1 MRFATTAGNNI
12 RNVPEG
18 LNPEDIRRDF
28 PILSRKVHGKPLA
41 YLDNAATSQKPQQV
55 IDAVSRYYSRI
66 NANIQRGVHLLSVR
80 ATEAYEATR
89 ERTQK
94 FLNAARAEEIVFVR
108 STTEAINLVA
118 QTAGRSILN
127 PGDEVI
133 VSQMEHHSN
142 IVPWQMLCQERRAR
156 LRVIPVS
163 GQGELY
169 LDEYEK
175 LLNHRTRIVAV
186 THVSNVLGTINPVR
200 KLVEM
205 AHGHGA
211 LVLLDGAQAAPHVR
225 VDVQEL
231 DCDFYCFSGH
241 KIYGPTGIGILYGKW
256 NHLESMPPYQGG
268 GEMIRSVSFEKTT
281 YNEPPHKFEGGTPN
295 IAGGVALAAALDYL
309 ENLGL
314 DRVAAYENELLEYAT
329 SRLSQVPGLRLI
341 GTAPSKAAVI
351 SFVLDEVHPHDMG
364 TILDLEGV
372 AIRTGHHCAQPLMD
386 YFGLPATARAS
397 LAFYNTREEVDALC
411 RGLEKVIEVFE

>member
-1 MRFATTAGNNI
+1 MSFSTAPRTDH
-12 RNVPEG
+12 RNVPGG
-18 LNPEDIRRDF
+18 LDPGNIRRDF

-55 IDAVSRYYSRI
+55 IDAVSRYYSRT

-80 ATEAYEATR
+80 ATDAYEATR
-89 ERTQK
+89 ERVQK
-94 FLNAARAEEIVFVR
+94 FLNATRAEEIVFVR

-118 QTAGRSILN
+118 QTAGRSVLS

-142 IVPWQMLCQERRAR
+142 IVPWQMLCQEKGAR

-163 GQGELY
+163 DRGELV
-169 LDEYEK
+169 LDAYAK
-175 LLNHRTRIVAV
+175 LLSHRTRIVAV

-200 KLVEM
+200 EMVEM

-211 LVLLDGAQAAPHVR
+211 LVLLDGAQAVPHAK
-225 VDVQEL
+225 VDVQQL

-241 KIYGPTGIGILYGKW
+241 KVYGPTGIGILYGKW
-256 NHLESMPPYQGG
+256 NHLTSMPPYQGG

-281 YNEPPHKFEGGTPN
+281 YTEPPHKFEGGTPN
-295 IAGGVALAAALDYL
+295 IAGGVALATALDYL

-314 DRVAAYENELLEYAT
+314 DRVAAYEKELLEYAT

-341 GTAPSKAAVI
+341 GTAPSKAAVL

-386 YFGLPATARAS
+386 YYGLPATARAS
-397 LAFYNTREEVDALC
+397 LAFYNTRGEIDALC
-411 RGLEKVIEVFE
+411 RGLKKVIEVFE

>member
-1 MRFATTAGNNI
+1 MD
-12 RNVPEG
+12 V
-18 LNPEDIRRDF
+18 RRDF

-55 IDAVSRYYSRI
+55 IDAVSRYYSRS

-127 PGDEVI
+127 PGDEVV
-133 VSQMEHHSN
+133 VSRMEHHSN
-142 IVPWQMLCQERRAR
+142 IVPWQMVCQERRAR

-163 GQGELY
+163 GRGELD

-211 LVLLDGAQAAPHVR
+211 LVLLDGAQAVPHVK

-329 SRLSQVPGLRLI
+329 SRLSQIPGLRLI
-341 GTAPSKAAVI
+341 GTAASKAAVI

>member
-1 MRFATTAGNNI
+1 MSFSTTA
-12 RNVPEG
+12 RNDHRKVFGG
-18 LNPEDIRRDF
+18 LNPGPIRRDF

-55 IDAVSRYYSRI
+55 IDAVTRYYSRS

-89 ERTQK
+89 ERVQQ
-94 FLNAARAEEIVFVR
+94 FLNATRAEEIVFVR

-118 QTAGRSILN
+118 QTAGRSVLN
-127 PGDEVI
+127 PGDEVV

-142 IVPWQMLCQERRAR
+142 IVPWQMLCQEKGAR

-163 GQGELY
+163 GRGELY

-211 LVLLDGAQAAPHVR
+211 LVLLDGAQAVPHVK

-256 NHLESMPPYQGG
+256 NRLESMPPYQGG

-341 GTAPSKAAVI
+341 GTAPSKAAVL
-351 SFVLDEVHPHDMG
+351 SFVLDEVHPHDIG

-386 YFGLPATARAS
+386 YYGLPATARAS
-397 LAFYNTREEVDALC
+397 LAFYNTREEIDALC

>member
-1 MRFATTAGNNI
+1 MSFSSTARDDHRKVSG
-12 RNVPEG
+12 E
-18 LNPEDIRRDF
+18 LNPGHIRRDF

-55 IDAVSRYYSRI
+55 IDAVCRYYSRS

-89 ERTQK
+89 ERVQK
-94 FLNAARAEEIVFVR
+94 FLNATRAEEIVFVR

-118 QTAGRSILN
+118 QTAGRSVLN
-127 PGDEVI
+127 PGDEVV

-142 IVPWQMLCQERRAR
+142 IVPWQMLCQEKDAR

-163 GQGELY
+163 DRGELY

-211 LVLLDGAQAAPHVR
+211 LVLLDGAQAVPHVK

-341 GTAPSKAAVI
+341 GTAPSKVAVL
-351 SFVLDEVHPHDMG
+351 SFVLDEVHPHDLG

-386 YFGLPATARAS
+386 YYGLPATARAS
-397 LAFYNTREEVDALC
+397 LAFYNTPAEIDALC

>member
-1 MRFATTAGNNI
+1 VFG
-12 RNVPEG
+12 G
-18 LNPEDIRRDF
+18 LNPGPIRRDF

-55 IDAVSRYYSRI
+55 IDAVTRYYSRS

-89 ERTQK
+89 ERVQQ
-94 FLNAARAEEIVFVR
+94 FLNATRAEEIVFVR

-118 QTAGRSILN
+118 QTAGRSVLN
-127 PGDEVI
+127 PGDEVV

-142 IVPWQMLCQERRAR
+142 IVPWQMLCQEKGAR

-163 GQGELY
+163 GRGELY

-211 LVLLDGAQAAPHVR
+211 LVLLDGAQAVPHVK

-256 NHLESMPPYQGG
+256 NRLESMPPYQGG

-341 GTAPSKAAVI
+341 GTAPSKAAVL
-351 SFVLDEVHPHDMG
+351 SFVLDEVHPHDIG

-386 YFGLPATARAS
+386 YYGLPATARAS
-397 LAFYNTREEVDALC
+397 LAFYNTREEIDALC

>member
-1 MRFATTAGNNI
+1 LDPGR
-12 RNVPEG
+12 
-18 LNPEDIRRDF
+18 IRRDF
-28 PILSRKVHGKPLA
+28 PILSRKVHGRPLA

-55 IDAVSRYYSRI
+55 IDAVSRYYSRT

-80 ATEAYEATR
+80 ATDAYEATR
-89 ERTQK
+89 ERVQK
-94 FLNAARAEEIVFVR
+94 FLNASRAEEIVFVR

-118 QTAGRSILN
+118 QTAARSVLG
-127 PGDEVI
+127 PGDEVV

-142 IVPWQMLCQERRAR
+142 IVPWQMLCQEKGAQ

-163 GQGELY
+163 RRGELV

-175 LLNHRTRIVAV
+175 LLSPRTRIVAV

-205 AHGHGA
+205 AREHGA
-211 LVLLDGAQAAPHVR
+211 LVLLDGAQAVPHVK

-256 NHLESMPPYQGG
+256 NHLVSMPPYQGG
-268 GEMIRSVSFEKTT
+268 GEMIRSVSFERTT

-295 IAGGVALAAALDYL
+295 IAGGVALATALDYL

-329 SRLSQVPGLRLI
+329 FHLSQVPGLRLI
-341 GTAPSKAAVI
+341 GTAPAKAAVL
-351 SFVLDEVHPHDMG
+351 SFVLDEIHPHDMG

-386 YFGLPATARAS
+386 HYGLPATARAS
-397 LAFYNTREEVDALC
+397 LAFYNTREEIDALC
-411 RGLEKVIEVFE
+411 RGLEKVLEVFE

>member
-1 MRFATTAGNNI
+1 MTA
-12 RNVPEG
+12 RNQHQTVSAG
-18 LNPEDIRRDF
+18 LDPARIRRDF

-55 IDAVSRYYSRI
+55 IDAVSRYYSRT

-80 ATEAYEATR
+80 ATDAYEATR
-89 ERTQK
+89 ERVQK

-118 QTAGRSILN
+118 QTAGRSVLN

-142 IVPWQMLCQERRAR
+142 IVPWQMLCQEKGAR

-163 GQGELY
+163 RRGELV

-211 LVLLDGAQAAPHVR
+211 LVLLDGAQAVPHVK

-231 DCDFYCFSGH
+231 ECDFYCFSGH
-241 KIYGPTGIGILYGKW
+241 KIYGPTGVGILYGKW
-256 NHLESMPPYQGG
+256 NHLETMPPYQGG
-268 GEMIRSVSFEKTT
+268 GEMIRSVSFEGTT

-295 IAGGVALAAALDYL
+295 IAGGVALATALDYL

-341 GTAPSKAAVI
+341 GTAPAKAAVL

-386 YFGLPATARAS
+386 HYGLPATARAS

>member
-1 MRFATTAGNNI
+1 MSFSTAA
-12 RNVPEG
+12 RNHHRRVSGG
-18 LNPEDIRRDF
+18 LNPGRIRRDF
-28 PILSRKVHGKPLA
+28 PILARKVHGKPLA

-55 IDAVSRYYSRI
+55 IDAVSRYYSRT
-66 NANIQRGVHLLSVR
+66 NANIQRGVHLLSVE
-80 ATEAYEATR
+80 ATDAYERTR
-89 ERTQK
+89 ERVQE
-94 FLNAARAEEIVFVR
+94 FLNAGRAEEIVFVR

-118 QTAGRSILN
+118 QTAGRSLLN
-127 PGDEVI
+127 PGDEIV

-142 IVPWQMLCQERRAR
+142 IVPWQMLCQEKGAR
-156 LRVIPVS
+156 LRVIPVT
-163 GQGELY
+163 GRGELV
-169 LDEYEK
+169 LDEYAR
-175 LLNHRTRIVAV
+175 LLNPRTRIVAV

-200 KLVEM
+200 EMIEM

-211 LVLLDGAQAAPHVR
+211 LVLLDGAQAVPHLK

-241 KIYGPTGIGILYGKW
+241 KIYGPTGTGILYGKR

-295 IAGGVALAAALDYL
+295 IAGGVALTAALDYL

-341 GTAPSKAAVI
+341 GTAPSKAAVL

-386 YFGLPATARAS
+386 HYGLPATARAS
-397 LAFYNTREEVDALC
+397 LAFYNTREEIDALC

>member
-1 MRFATTAGNNI
+1 MSFSTTA
-12 RNVPEG
+12 RNQHRRVSKG
-18 LNPEDIRRDF
+18 LNPGRIRRDF

-55 IDAVSRYYSRI
+55 IDAVSRYYSRT

-80 ATEAYEATR
+80 ATDAYEATR
-89 ERTQK
+89 ERVQK
-94 FLNAARAEEIVFVR
+94 FVNATRAEEIVFVR

-118 QTAGRSILN
+118 QTAGRSLLN

-142 IVPWQMLCQERRAR
+142 IVPWQMLCQQKGAR

-163 GQGELY
+163 GRGELF

-175 LLNHRTRIVAV
+175 LLNPRTRIVAV
-186 THVSNVLGTINPVR
+186 THVSNVLGTVNPVR
-200 KLVEM
+200 KMVEM

-211 LVLLDGAQAAPHVR
+211 LVLLDGAQAVPHLK

-329 SRLSQVPGLRLI
+329 ARLSQVPGLRLI
-341 GTAPSKAAVI
+341 GTAPAKAAVL

-386 YFGLPATARAS
+386 YYGLPATARAS
-397 LAFYNTREEVDALC
+397 LAFYNTREEIDALC

>member
-1 MRFATTAGNNI
+1 MSISTTARNNS
-12 RNVPEG
+12 RRVPGG

-55 IDAVSRYYSRI
+55 IDAVSRYYSRS

-80 ATEAYEATR
+80 ATDAYEATR

-118 QTAGRSILN
+118 QTSGRSILD

-142 IVPWQMLCQERRAR
+142 IVPWQMICQERRAR

-205 AHGHGA
+205 AHRHGA
-211 LVLLDGAQAAPHVR
+211 LVLLDGAQAVPHVK

-241 KIYGPTGIGILYGKW
+241 KIYGPTGVGILYGKW

-386 YFGLPATARAS
+386 FYGLPATARAS
-397 LAFYNTREEVDALC
+397 LAFYNTREEIDALC
-411 RGLEKVIEVFE
+411 RGLGKVIEVFE

>member
-12 RNVPEG
+12 RNVPER
-18 LNPEDIRRDF
+18 LNPENIRRDF

-211 LVLLDGAQAAPHVR
+211 LVLLDGAQAVPHVR

>member
-1 MRFATTAGNNI
+1 VFG
-12 RNVPEG
+12 G
-18 LNPEDIRRDF
+18 LNPGPIRRDF

-55 IDAVSRYYSRI
+55 IDAVTRYYSRS

-89 ERTQK
+89 ERVQQ
-94 FLNAARAEEIVFVR
+94 FLNATRAEEIVFVR

-118 QTAGRSILN
+118 QTAGRSVLN
-127 PGDEVI
+127 PGDEVV

-142 IVPWQMLCQERRAR
+142 IVPWQMLCQEKGAR

-163 GQGELY
+163 GRGELY

-211 LVLLDGAQAAPHVR
+211 LVLLDGAQAVPHVK

-256 NHLESMPPYQGG
+256 NRLESMPPYQGG

-341 GTAPSKAAVI
+341 GTAPSKAAVL

-386 YFGLPATARAS
+386 YYGLPATARAS
-397 LAFYNTREEVDALC
+397 LAFYNTREEIDALC

>member
-1 MRFATTAGNNI
+1 VSG
-12 RNVPEG
+12 G
-18 LNPEDIRRDF
+18 LNPGHIRRDF

-41 YLDNAATSQKPQQV
+41 YLDNAATSQKPRQV
-55 IDAVSRYYSRI
+55 IDAVTRYYSRG

-89 ERTQK
+89 ERVQQ
-94 FLNAARAEEIVFVR
+94 FLNATRAEEIVFVR

-118 QTAGRSILN
+118 QTAGRSVLN
-127 PGDEVI
+127 PGDEVV

-142 IVPWQMLCQERRAR
+142 IVPWQMLCQEKGAR

-163 GQGELY
+163 GRGELY

-211 LVLLDGAQAAPHVR
+211 LVLLDGAQAVPHVK

-256 NHLESMPPYQGG
+256 NRLESMPPYQGG

-341 GTAPSKAAVI
+341 GTAPSKAAVL
-351 SFVLDEVHPHDMG
+351 SFVLDEVHPHDIG

-386 YFGLPATARAS
+386 YYGLPATARAS
-397 LAFYNTREEVDALC
+397 LAFYNTREEIDALC

>member
-1 MRFATTAGNNI
+1 MSSGMTA
-12 RNVPEG
+12 RNRHQTVSAG
-18 LNPEDIRRDF
+18 LDPARIRRDF

-55 IDAVSRYYSRI
+55 IDAVSRYYSRT
-66 NANIQRGVHLLSVR
+66 NANIQRGIHLLSVR
-80 ATEAYEATR
+80 ATDAYEATR
-89 ERTQK
+89 ERVQK
-94 FLNAARAEEIVFVR
+94 FLNAGRAEEIVFVR

-118 QTAGRSILN
+118 QTAGRSVLN

-142 IVPWQMLCQERRAR
+142 IVPWQMLCQEKRAR

-163 GQGELY
+163 RRGELV

-205 AHGHGA
+205 AHGYGA
-211 LVLLDGAQAAPHVR
+211 LVLLDGAQAVPHVK

-231 DCDFYCFSGH
+231 ECDFYCFSGH

-256 NHLESMPPYQGG
+256 NHLETMPPYQGG
-268 GEMIRSVSFEKTT
+268 GEMIRSVSFEGTT

-295 IAGGVALAAALDYL
+295 IAGGVALATALDYL
-309 ENLGL
+309 ETLGL

-341 GTAPSKAAVI
+341 GTAPAKAAVL

-386 YFGLPATARAS
+386 HYGLPATARAS

-411 RGLEKVIEVFE
+411 RGLDKVIEVFE

>member
-1 MRFATTAGNNI
+1 MSFSTAARNDH
-12 RNVPEG
+12 RNVSGG
-18 LNPEDIRRDF
+18 LNPGHIRRDF

-55 IDAVSRYYSRI
+55 IDAVTRCYSRT
-66 NANIQRGVHLLSVR
+66 NANIQRGVHLLSVQ
-80 ATEAYEATR
+80 ATDAYEATR
-89 ERTQK
+89 ERVRK
-94 FLNAARAEEIVFVR
+94 FLNAIRAEEIVFVR

-118 QTAGRSILN
+118 QTAGRSILS

-142 IVPWQMLCQERRAR
+142 IVPWQMLCQDKGAR

-163 GQGELY
+163 GRGELL

-186 THVSNVLGTINPVR
+186 THVSNVLGTVNPVR
-200 KLVEM
+200 KMIEM

-211 LVLLDGAQAAPHVR
+211 LVLLDGAQAVPHLK

-256 NHLESMPPYQGG
+256 DHLESMPPYQGG
-268 GEMIRSVSFEKTT
+268 GEMIRSVSFERTT

-341 GTAPSKAAVI
+341 GTAPSKAAVL

-386 YFGLPATARAS
+386 CYGLPATARAS
-397 LAFYNTREEVDALC
+397 LAFYNTREEIDALC